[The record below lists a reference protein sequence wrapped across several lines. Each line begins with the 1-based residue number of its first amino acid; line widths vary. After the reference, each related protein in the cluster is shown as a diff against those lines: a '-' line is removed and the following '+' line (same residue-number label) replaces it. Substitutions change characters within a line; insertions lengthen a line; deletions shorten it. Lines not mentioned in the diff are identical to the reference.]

1 MTRSARKSRRVVRLP
16 PLRTRSWLFPLLMI
30 GAVLLLAACVP
41 GGAPGSPGASGATPT
56 PQAAIPLRPAP
67 LGPDPFSLLAW
78 LFTPVF
84 QAFFITLVLIDK
96 AVGNIAIAIVIL
108 TILLR
113 ILLISPF
120 RRQTV
125 STRRMQMLAPEVKEI
140 QRRLKG
146 NRAAVQTATQELY
159 RERGVSPLSGC
170 LPILLTFLLLIPM
183 YSVFQQGLQNY
194 DPQPMLDVFGFRLV
208 DLGCD
213 PKPIL
218 NAEGHVLNPCL
229 DPYAFGVNWSVP
241 EVIIGK
247 AGALFSGFS
256 ILALIS
262 SLLQLVQS
270 RMSLPVA
277 SASGS
282 DDPNT
287 KIQRQMAYIFPFI
300 SIVYGSILPAG
311 LFLYWIT
318 STIFAIVQ
326 QYLIIG
332 WGGTFPLFGWTPGFA
347 KEHKPRFP
355 VTMPPP
361 PDPSKRPPNQV
372 SRGPTPRVTSADKTI
387 RPRERGRQGRRGRRR

>member
-1 MTRSARKSRRVVRLP
+1 MRRMTWLRARR
-16 PLRTRSWLFPLLMI
+16 WLVPLLLV
-30 GAVLLLAACVP
+30 GLVLLVAACAP
-41 GGAPGSPGASGATPT
+41 GNGSPGSPGASGSTATP
-56 PQAAIPLRPAP
+56 PGAIPLRPATP
-67 LGPDPFSLLAW
+67 GADPVSLLAW

-84 QAFFITLVLIDK
+84 QLFFISLVLIYK
-96 AVGNIAIAIVIL
+96 VVGNIAIAIVLL

-113 ILLISPF
+113 FLLISPF
-120 RRQTV
+120 RVQTV

-146 NRAAVQTATQELY
+146 NRAAVQAATQQLY
-159 RERGVSPLSGC
+159 RDRGVNPLSGC

-183 YSVFQQGLQNY
+183 YSVFNQGLQNY
-194 DPQPMLDVFGFRLV
+194 DPQAMLDIFGFRLV
-208 DLGCD
+208 DLHCD
-213 PKPIL
+213 PK
-218 NAEGHVLNPCL
+218 AVVDAAGHVLNPCL
-229 DPYAFGVNWSVP
+229 NPFAFGVNWSVP

-270 RMSLPVA
+270 RMSLPMA
-277 SASGS
+277 GASGS

-287 KIQRQMAYIFPFI
+287 RIQRQMAYIFPFI

-347 KEHKPRFP
+347 TDHKPRFP

-361 PDPSKRPPNQV
+361 PDPSKRPPNQIV
-372 SRGPTPRVTSADKTI
+372 RGPSPRATSADKTI

>member
-1 MTRSARKSRRVVRLP
+1 MTW
-16 PLRTRSWLFPLLMI
+16 LRGQRWLVPLLLVVL
-30 GAVLLLAACVP
+30 VLLVAACAP
-41 GGAPGSPGASGATPT
+41 GNGTPGSPGASGSTATP
-56 PQAAIPLRPAP
+56 PGAIPLRPATP
-67 LGPDPFSLLAW
+67 GADPVSLLAW

-84 QAFFITLVLIDK
+84 QLFFITLVLIYK
-96 AVGNIAIAIVIL
+96 VVGNIAIAIVLL

-113 ILLISPF
+113 FLLISPF
-120 RRQTV
+120 RVQTV

-146 NRAAVQTATQELY
+146 NRAAVQTATQQLY
-159 RERGVSPLSGC
+159 RDRGVNPLSGC

-194 DPQPMLDVFGFRLV
+194 DPQAMLNVFGFRIADLNCPAQAIV
-208 DLGCD
+208 D
-213 PKPIL
+213 
-218 NAEGHVLNPCL
+218 AEGHVLNPCL
-229 DPYAFGVNWSVP
+229 NPFAFGINWSVP
-241 EVIIGK
+241 EVVIGK

-270 RMSLPVA
+270 RMSLPMA
-277 SASGS
+277 GAAGS

-287 KIQRQMAYIFPFI
+287 RIQRQMAYIFPFI

-347 KEHKPRFP
+347 KDHKPRFP

-372 SRGPTPRVTSADKTI
+372 VRGPTPRATSADKTI

>member
-1 MTRSARKSRRVVRLP
+1 MTQSAREWLQRHVPAPATRTWLLAILLVAAVV
-16 PLRTRSWLFPLLMI
+16 
-30 GAVLLLAACVP
+30 LLAACAP
-41 GGAPGSPGASGATPT
+41 GGGTGSPGASAASTPT
-56 PQAAIPLRPAP
+56 PQGAIPLRPATP
-67 LGPDPFSLLAW
+67 GADPVSLLSW

-84 QAFFITLVLIDK
+84 QVFFIALVLIDK

-113 ILLISPF
+113 FLLISPF
-120 RRQTV
+120 RVQTV

-146 NRAAVQTATQELY
+146 NRAAIQTATQQLY
-159 RERGVSPLSGC
+159 RERGVNPLSGC

-183 YSVFQQGLQNY
+183 YSVFNQGLQNY
-194 DPQPMLDVFGFRLV
+194 NVQPMLDVAGFRLV
-208 DLGCD
+208 DLQCD
-213 PKPIL
+213 PTPIVD
-218 NAEGHVLNPCL
+218 AAGHVLNPCL
-229 DPYAFGVNWSVP
+229 KPVAFGVNWGVP
-241 EVIIGK
+241 EVIFGK
-247 AGALFSGFS
+247 PGALFSGFS

-262 SLLQLVQS
+262 SLLQLIQS
-270 RMSLPVA
+270 RMSLPLA
-277 SASGS
+277 GAAGA

-287 KIQRQMAYIFPFI
+287 RVQRQMAYIFPFI

-318 STIFAIVQ
+318 STLFAIVQ

-347 KEHKPRFP
+347 KDHKPRFP

-361 PDPSKRPPNQV
+361 PDPSKRPPNQAR
-372 SRGPTPRVTSADKTI
+372 SGPTPRVTSADKTI

>member
-1 MTRSARKSRRVVRLP
+1 VTSARLRR
-16 PLRTRSWLFPLLMI
+16 WLVPLLLV
-30 GAVLLLAACVP
+30 AFVLVLAACVP
-41 GGAPGSPGASGATPT
+41 GNGASGSPGASGPTATP
-56 PQAAIPLRPAP
+56 QGAVPLRPAP

-84 QAFFITLVLIDK
+84 QAFFIALVLIYK
-96 AVGNIAIAIVIL
+96 VVGNIAIAIILL

-113 ILLISPF
+113 FLLISPF
-120 RRQTV
+120 RVQTV

-146 NRAAVQTATQELY
+146 NRAAIQTATQALY
-159 RERGVSPLSGC
+159 RERGVNPLSGC

-183 YSVFQQGLQNY
+183 YSVFNQGLQNY
-194 DPQPMLDVFGFRLV
+194 DVQPMLDVFGFRLV
-208 DLGCD
+208 NLNCD
-213 PKPIL
+213 PQPIVD
-218 NAEGHVLNPCL
+218 AAGHVLNPCL
-229 DPYAFGVNWSVP
+229 KPEAFGVNWGVP
-241 EVIIGK
+241 EVIFGK

-270 RMSLPVA
+270 RMSLPMA
-277 SASGS
+277 GAAGA

-287 KIQRQMAYIFPFI
+287 KVQRQMAYIFPFI

-361 PDPSKRPPNQV
+361 PDPSKRPPNQTM
-372 SRGPTPRVTSADKTI
+372 RGPTPRVTSADKTI

>member
-1 MTRSARKSRRVVRLP
+1 MTSLRARQ
-16 PLRTRSWLFPLLMI
+16 WLVPLLLI
-30 GAVLLLAACVP
+30 ALVLLLAACVP
-41 GGAPGSPGASGATPT
+41 GNGTPGSPGASGSTPT
-56 PQAAIPLRPAP
+56 PQGAIPLRPASP
-67 LGPDPFSLLAW
+67 GADPVSLLSW

-84 QAFFITLVLIDK
+84 QAFFIALVLIDK
-96 AVGNIAIAIVIL
+96 AVQGNIAIAIVLL

-120 RRQTV
+120 RVQTV

-146 NRAAVQTATQELY
+146 NRAAVQAATQQLY
-159 RERGVSPLSGC
+159 RERGVNPLSGC

-183 YSVFQQGLQNY
+183 YSVFNQGLQNY
-194 DPQPMLDVFGFRLV
+194 DPQAMLDIFGYRLV
-208 DLGCD
+208 DLHCPAQAIVD
-213 PKPIL
+213 
-218 NAEGHVLNPCL
+218 AEGHVLNPCL
-229 DPYAFGVNWSVP
+229 NPYAFGINWSVP

-270 RMSLPVA
+270 RMSLPLA
-277 SASGS
+277 GAAGA

-347 KEHKPRFP
+347 TDHKPRFP

-361 PDPSKRPPNQV
+361 PDPSKQPPNQL
-372 SRGPTPRVTSADKTI
+372 RGPTPRATSADKTI

>member
-1 MTRSARKSRRVVRLP
+1 MTSLRARR
-16 PLRTRSWLFPLLMI
+16 WLVPLLLI
-30 GAVLLLAACVP
+30 AVVLLLAACVP
-41 GGAPGSPGASGATPT
+41 GGGAGSPGASGPTPT
-56 PQAAIPLRPAP
+56 PQGAIPLRPAP

-84 QAFFITLVLIDK
+84 QAFFVALVLIYK
-96 AVGNIAIAIVIL
+96 VVGNIAIAIVLL

-113 ILLISPF
+113 VLLISPF
-120 RRQTV
+120 RVQTV

-146 NRAAVQTATQELY
+146 NRAAVQAATQQLY
-159 RERGVSPLSGC
+159 RERGVNPLSGC

-183 YSVFQQGLQNY
+183 YSVFNQGLQNY
-194 DPQPMLDVFGFRLV
+194 DPQAMLDIFGFRLV
-208 DLGCD
+208 DLHCAPHAIVD
-213 PKPIL
+213 
-218 NAEGHVLNPCL
+218 AEGHILNPCL
-229 DPYAFGVNWSVP
+229 NPYAFGVNWSVP
-241 EVIIGK
+241 EVIFGK

-270 RMSLPVA
+270 RMSLPMS
-277 SASGS
+277 SAAGA

-287 KIQRQMAYIFPFI
+287 RIQRQMAYIFPFI

-361 PDPSKRPPNQV
+361 PDPSKQPPNQIKG
-372 SRGPTPRVTSADKTI
+372 GPTSRATSADKTI

>member
-1 MTRSARKSRRVVRLP
+1 V
-16 PLRTRSWLFPLLMI
+16 PLLLV
-30 GAVLLLAACVP
+30 AVVLLLAACVP
-41 GGAPGSPGASGATPT
+41 GTGTGGSPGASGAATPT
-56 PQAAIPLRPAP
+56 PQGAIPLKPASP
-67 LGPDPFSLLAW
+67 GADPFSLLAW

-84 QAFFITLVLIDK
+84 QVFFIALVLIDK

-113 ILLISPF
+113 VLLIPPF

-159 RERGVSPLSGC
+159 RERGVNPLSGC

-183 YSVFQQGLQNY
+183 YSVFSQGLQNY
-194 DPQPMLDVFGFRLV
+194 NPQAMLDVFGFQLV
-208 DLGCD
+208 N
-213 PKPIL
+213 L
-218 NAEGHVLNPCL
+218 NCPPQAIVDAQGHVTNPCL
-229 DPYAFGVNWSVP
+229 DPFAFGVNWSIP
-241 EVIIGK
+241 EVIFGK

-270 RMSLPVA
+270 RMSLPMA
-277 SASGS
+277 GAAGS

-287 KIQRQMAYIFPFI
+287 KVQRQMAYIFPFI

-318 STIFAIVQ
+318 STLFAIVQ

-347 KEHKPRFP
+347 KEHKPRYP

-361 PDPSKRPPNQV
+361 PDPSKRPPGQAP
-372 SRGPTPRVTSADKTI
+372 RGPTSRVTSAEKTI

>member
-1 MTRSARKSRRVVRLP
+1 MTLLRARRWMV
-16 PLRTRSWLFPLLMI
+16 PLLLV
-30 GAVLLLAACVP
+30 AVVLVLAACVP
-41 GGAPGSPGASGATPT
+41 GNGPSGSPGASGATAT
-56 PQAAIPLRPAP
+56 PQGAIPLRPAP
-67 LGPDPFSLLAW
+67 LGPDPFSLLAF

-84 QAFFITLVLIDK
+84 QAFFIALVLIYK
-96 AVGNIAIAIVIL
+96 VVGNIAIAIIIL

-113 ILLISPF
+113 FLLISPF
-120 RRQTV
+120 RVQTV

-146 NRAAVQTATQELY
+146 NRAAIQTATQELY
-159 RERGVSPLSGC
+159 RERGVNPLSGC

-183 YSVFQQGLQNY
+183 YSVFNQGLQNF
-194 DPQPMLDVFGFRLV
+194 DVQPMLDVAGFRLV
-208 DLGCD
+208 DLHCD
-213 PKPIL
+213 PSPIVD
-218 NAEGHVLNPCL
+218 AAGHVLNPCL
-229 DPYAFGVNWSVP
+229 KPVAFGVNWGVP
-241 EVIIGK
+241 EVILGK
-247 AGALFSGFS
+247 PGALFSGFS

-262 SLLQLVQS
+262 SLLQLIQS
-270 RMSLPVA
+270 RMSLPMA
-277 SASGS
+277 GAAGA

-287 KIQRQMAYIFPFI
+287 RVQRQMAYIFPFI

-318 STIFAIVQ
+318 STLFAIIQ

-361 PDPSKRPPNQV
+361 PDPSKRPPNQAR
-372 SRGPTPRVTSADKTI
+372 SGPTPRVTSADKTI

>member
-1 MTRSARKSRRVVRLP
+1 VTW
-16 PLRTRSWLFPLLMI
+16 LRTRRWLVPLLLI
-30 GAVLLLAACVP
+30 ALVLLVAACAP
-41 GGAPGSPGASGATPT
+41 GNGAPGSPGASGSTPT
-56 PQAAIPLRPAP
+56 PPGAIPLRPATP
-67 LGPDPFSLLAW
+67 GADPVSLLAW

-84 QAFFITLVLIDK
+84 QLFFITLVLIYK
-96 AVGNIAIAIVIL
+96 VVGNIAIAIVLL

-113 ILLISPF
+113 FLLISPF
-120 RRQTV
+120 RVQTV

-146 NRAAVQTATQELY
+146 NRAAVQTATQQLY
-159 RERGVSPLSGC
+159 RDRGVNPLSGC

-194 DPQPMLDVFGFRLV
+194 DPQAMLDVFGFRIV
-208 DLGCD
+208 DLNC
-213 PKPIL
+213 PAQAIV

-229 DPYAFGVNWSVP
+229 NPIAFGINWSIP

-270 RMSLPVA
+270 RMSLPMA
-277 SASGS
+277 GAAGS

-287 KIQRQMAYIFPFI
+287 RIQRQMAYIFPFI

-347 KEHKPRFP
+347 KDHKPRFP

-361 PDPSKRPPNQV
+361 PDPSKRPPNQIV
-372 SRGPTPRVTSADKTI
+372 RGPTPRATSADKTI

>member
-1 MTRSARKSRRVVRLP
+1 MTPSARQLRRSLRLP
-16 PLRTRSWLFPLLMI
+16 SLRTRKWLVPLLLI
-30 GAVLLLAACVP
+30 AAVLLLAACVP
-41 GGAPGSPGASGATPT
+41 GSGAPGSPGASGATPT
-56 PQAAIPLRPAP
+56 PQGAIPLRPASP
-67 LGPDPFSLLAW
+67 GADPVSLLAW

-84 QAFFITLVLIDK
+84 QVFFIALVLIDK
-96 AVGNIAIAIVIL
+96 AVGNIAIAIILL

-146 NRAAVQTATQELY
+146 NRAAVQTATQQLY

-183 YSVFQQGLQNY
+183 YSVFNQGLQNY
-194 DPQPMLDVFGFRLV
+194 NPQAMLEVFGFKLV
-208 DLGCD
+208 DLQC
-213 PKPIL
+213 PAAPIID
-218 NAEGHVLNPCL
+218 AAGHIKPCL
-229 DPYAFGVNWSVP
+229 DPFAFGVNWSVP
-241 EVIIGK
+241 EVIFGK
-247 AGALFSGFS
+247 PGALFSGFS

-318 STIFAIVQ
+318 STFFAIVQ

-332 WGGTFPLFGWTPGFA
+332 WGGAFPLFGWTPGFA

-355 VTMPPP
+355 VTMPAP
-361 PDPSKRPPNQV
+361 PDPSTRPPNQV
-372 SRGPTPRVTSADKTI
+372 SRGPIPRANSADKTI

>member
-1 MTRSARKSRRVVRLP
+1 MTSLRARR
-16 PLRTRSWLFPLLMI
+16 WLVPLLLV
-30 GAVLLLAACVP
+30 AVVLVLAACVP
-41 GGAPGSPGASGATPT
+41 GNGSSASPGASGATAT
-56 PQAAIPLRPAP
+56 PQGAIPLRPAP

-84 QAFFITLVLIDK
+84 QVFFIALVLIYK
-96 AVGNIAIAIVIL
+96 VVGNIAIAIIIL

-113 ILLISPF
+113 FLLISPF
-120 RRQTV
+120 RVQTV

-146 NRAAVQTATQELY
+146 NRAAIQTATQELY
-159 RERGVSPLSGC
+159 RERGVNPLSGC

-183 YSVFQQGLQNY
+183 YSVFNQGLQNY

-208 DLGCD
+208 DLHCD
-213 PKPIL
+213 ASAIVD
-218 NAEGHVLNPCL
+218 AAGHVLNPCL
-229 DPYAFGVNWSVP
+229 KPVAFGVNWGVP
-241 EVIIGK
+241 EVIFGK
-247 AGALFSGFS
+247 PGALFSGFS

-262 SLLQLVQS
+262 SLLQLIQS
-270 RMSLPVA
+270 RMSLPIA
-277 SASGS
+277 GATGA

-287 KIQRQMAYIFPFI
+287 RVQRQMAYIFPFI

-318 STIFAIVQ
+318 STLFAIVQ

-347 KEHKPRFP
+347 KDHKPRFP

-361 PDPSKRPPNQV
+361 PDPSKRPPNQA
-372 SRGPTPRVTSADKTI
+372 RGGATPRVTSADKTI

>member
-1 MTRSARKSRRVVRLP
+1 VTSLRARR
-16 PLRTRSWLFPLLMI
+16 WLMPLLLI
-30 GAVLLLAACVP
+30 AIVLLLAACVP
-41 GGAPGSPGASGATPT
+41 GNGASGSPGASGGTATP
-56 PQAAIPLRPAP
+56 QGAIPLRPAP

-84 QAFFITLVLIDK
+84 QAFFIALVLIYEV
-96 AVGNIAIAIVIL
+96 VGNIAIAIVIL

-113 ILLISPF
+113 FLLISPF
-120 RRQTV
+120 RVQTV

-146 NRAAVQTATQELY
+146 NRAAIQAATQQLY
-159 RERGVSPLSGC
+159 RDRGVNPLSGC

-183 YSVFQQGLQNY
+183 YSVFNQGLQNY
-194 DPQPMLDVFGFRLV
+194 DPQAMLNVFGFRLV
-208 DLGCD
+208 DLHCASHAIVD
-213 PKPIL
+213 
-218 NAEGHVLNPCL
+218 AEGHVLNPCL
-229 DPYAFGVNWSVP
+229 NPIAFGINWSVP

-270 RMSLPVA
+270 RMALPVA
-277 SASGS
+277 SAPGA

-287 KIQRQMAYIFPFI
+287 RVQRQMAYIFPFI
-300 SIVYGSILPAG
+300 SIIYGSILPAG

-347 KEHKPRFP
+347 KDHKPRFP

-361 PDPSKRPPNQV
+361 PDPSKRPPSQV
-372 SRGPTPRVTSADKTI
+372 KGGPTPRSTSADKTI

>member
-1 MTRSARKSRRVVRLP
+1 MTSFRRSR
-16 PLRTRSWLFPLLMI
+16 WLLPLLLI
-30 GAVLLLAACVP
+30 AVVVLIAACVP
-41 GGAPGSPGASGATPT
+41 GNGAPGSPGPSGATPI
-56 PQAAIPLRPAP
+56 PQGAVPLKPASP
-67 LGPDPFSLLAW
+67 GSDPFSLLAW

-84 QAFFITLVLIDK
+84 QVFFITLVLIDK

-113 ILLISPF
+113 IILIPPF

-146 NRAAVQTATQELY
+146 NRAAVQAATQELY
-159 RERGVSPLSGC
+159 RDRGVNPLSGC

-183 YSVFQQGLQNY
+183 YSVFNQGLQNY
-194 DPQPMLDVFGFRLV
+194 NPQAMLDVFGFQLI
-208 DLGCD
+208 DLHCD
-213 PKPIL
+213 PAPIVD
-218 NAEGHVLNPCL
+218 AAGHVLNPCL
-229 DPYAFGVNWSVP
+229 KPDAFGINWSVP
-241 EVIIGK
+241 EVIFGK
-247 AGALFSGFS
+247 PGALFSGFS

-262 SLLQLVQS
+262 SLMQLIQS
-270 RMSLPVA
+270 RMSLPVSGGA
-277 SASGS
+277 GS

-287 KIQRQMAYIFPFI
+287 KVQRQMAYIFPFI

-347 KEHKPRFP
+347 RGHAPRFP

-361 PDPSKRPPNQV
+361 PDPSKRPPNQT
-372 SRGPTPRVTSADKTI
+372 SRGPTPRATSADRTI

>member
-1 MTRSARKSRRVVRLP
+1 MRRMTWLRARR
-16 PLRTRSWLFPLLMI
+16 WLVPLLLV
-30 GAVLLLAACVP
+30 ALVLLIAACAP
-41 GGAPGSPGASGATPT
+41 GNGSPGSPGASGSTPT
-56 PQAAIPLRPAP
+56 PPGAIPLRPATP
-67 LGPDPFSLLAW
+67 GADPVSLLAW

-84 QAFFITLVLIDK
+84 QLFFITLVVIYK
-96 AVGNIAIAIVIL
+96 VVGNIAIAIIIL

-113 ILLISPF
+113 FLLISPF
-120 RRQTV
+120 RVQTV

-146 NRAAVQTATQELY
+146 NRAAVQAATQQLY
-159 RERGVSPLSGC
+159 RDRGVNPLSGC

-194 DPQPMLDVFGFRLV
+194 DPQAMLDVFGFRIV
-208 DLGCD
+208 DLGC
-213 PKPIL
+213 PAQAIVS
-218 NAEGHVLNPCL
+218 AEGHVLNPCL
-229 DPYAFGVNWSVP
+229 NPIAFGINWSIP

-270 RMSLPVA
+270 RMSLPMA
-277 SASGS
+277 GAAGS

-287 KIQRQMAYIFPFI
+287 RIQRQMAYIFPFI

-347 KEHKPRFP
+347 KDHKPRFP

-372 SRGPTPRVTSADKTI
+372 VRGPTPRATSADKTI